1 MVYFVGCSSAPVDDD
16 PFQGETSGSDSSD
29 AGDSGDELSSGG
41 DELGAGD
48 SGGDSGETMPDD
60 VANAEDEIA
69 AETMDSGKNADN
81 GDAVVEAPP
90 PEDKA
95 ATDPL
100 LDNEMKDLE
109 QDQNKKHSTNEIPP
123 PDDFVQKDQPP
134 SDNAA
139 NSMKSGVG
147 EKSVI
152 KNIRYEENDGGGTVI
167 IEADAPM
174 TYTTR
179 FNDQTK
185 QFVVEVENT
194 KLPKSLK
201 RPYNTRDFNSSVG
214 SIDSYQSPGS
224 DVARIVIQMR
234 DGASEPTVQQEGNSI
249 LVVTGTKGMPLA
261 ENNEST
267 DINAEGGDSGTNIDD
282 EDSAPQ
288 ISKRGI
294 LSANNLQEFL
304 SSNMKFYGKKISI
317 EVKDIPIRDAINLLA
332 EESGANLVLSESV
345 SGSLS
350 LKLRKVPWDQALIM
364 ILRAK
369 KLAYTRQGNILRITA
384 MSEIKA
390 EEEEALK
397 FAESKRKADP
407 LVIQMIP
414 VNYAKIGDL
423 QAQIASLSSERGKVV
438 ADSRTSAIIV
448 TDTEEVIERIKKMV
462 ASLDIPPAQV
472 LIEGKIVEARET
484 FEKKVGIQWD
494 MYGSENTIGNNAN
507 GPSTL
512 TPALSVSPGINR
524 GTSLGFTLRIGNLD
538 VLGDLNAMLSLEE
551 REDNVKIISSP
562 RIVTLHNEKASIV
575 QSSQIPIIT
584 STDSADLK
592 TRTRNATFKNIRMN
606 LDVTPQVANNGNVIL
621 DVNVQREF
629 LGAIVDEDT
638 GAAPIHNREAKTK
651 VMVKNGQTA
660 VIGGIYQN
668 DASNNEAGVPFL
680 KDIPIIGFFFRSDN
694 YRKDKTE
701 LLLFLTPR
709 ILSQIGATQVSGKEL
724 SNLGVE

>member
-1 MVYFVGCSSAPVDDD
+1 LGCSSAPVDDD
-16 PFQGETSGSDSSD
+16 PFQGDGASDQ
-29 AGDSGDELSSGG
+29 GDSGDGG
-41 DELGAGD
+41 DDFAADE
-48 SGGDSGETMPDD
+48 GGDGGGDGEAMPDD

-69 AETMDSGKNADN
+69 TDTMDSNKNADS

-90 PEDKA
+90 QQEEKTT
-95 ATDPL
+95 TDAS
-100 LDNEMKDLE
+100 LDDEFKNLDADAGK
-109 QDQNKKHSTNEIPP
+109 QATNEIPP
-123 PDDFVQKDQPP
+123 PDDFVQKNN
-134 SDNAA
+134 SSSNSAA

-194 KLPKSLK
+194 KLPKNLK

-214 SIDSYQSPGS
+214 SVDAYQSPGS
-224 DVARIVIQMR
+224 DVARVVVQMR
-234 DGASEPTVQQEGNSI
+234 DGATEPSVQQEGNSI
-249 LVVTGTKGMPLA
+249 LVVTGSKGMPLA
-261 ENNEST
+261 DSGDLST
-267 DINAEGGDSGTNIDD
+267 DINADGGGDMGGGGDD
-282 EDSAPQ
+282 DDSTPQ
-288 ISKRGI
+288 ISRRGI
-294 LSANNLQEFL
+294 LSANSLQEFM

-390 EEEEALK
+390 EEEEAMK

-414 VNYAKIGDL
+414 VNYAKIGEL
-423 QAQIASLSSERGKVV
+423 QGQIASLSSERGKVV
-438 ADSRTSAIIV
+438 SDSRTSAIIV

-462 ASLDIPPAQV
+462 SSLDIPPAQV

-494 MYGSENTIGNNAN
+494 MYGTENTIGNNAN

-512 TPALSVSPGINR
+512 TPSLSISPGINK
-524 GTSLGFTLRIGNLD
+524 GTSLGFQLRIGNLD

-584 STDSADLK
+584 SSESADLK
-592 TRTRNATFKNIRMN
+592 TRSRNATFKNIKMN

-638 GAAPIHNREAKTK
+638 GAAPIHSREAKTK
-651 VMVKNGQTA
+651 VMVRNGQTA

-680 KDIPIIGFFFRSDN
+680 KDIPILGFFFRSDN

-709 ILSQIGATQVSGKEL
+709 ILSQIGTTQVSGKEM